1 MSKERFLEI
10 LNTENEKLTEK
21 DKNELQSFLV
31 ELKEMTKKN
40 RGSK

>member
-21 DKNELQSFLV
+21 DKNELHSFLA
-31 ELKEMTKKN
+31 ELKEMAKKN